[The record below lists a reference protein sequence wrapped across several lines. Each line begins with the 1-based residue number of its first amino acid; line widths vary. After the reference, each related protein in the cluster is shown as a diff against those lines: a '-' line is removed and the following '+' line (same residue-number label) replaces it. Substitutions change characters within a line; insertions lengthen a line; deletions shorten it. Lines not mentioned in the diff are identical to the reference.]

1 MALDRDIEPL
11 LRHELLAVLPREAL
25 RLLAFAAESRLVR
38 AGDVLFRKGEAAE
51 EAYLVISGQIALD
64 EKDDGSPAQV
74 IVGPGALIGEMAL
87 FTAIQRPAT
96 AVARETGSLLKLPR
110 SLMARVLGEFPAAAL
125 AVRNEIARRV
135 ALMSGEIGDV
145 RRRLIAD

>member
-87 FTAIQRPAT
+87 FTAVQRPAT
-96 AVARETGSLLKLPR
+96 AVARETGSLIKLPR
-110 SLMARVLGEFPAAAL
+110 SLMARVLGEFPEAAL

-135 ALMSGEIGDV
+135 ALVSGEIGDV

>member
-87 FTAIQRPAT
+87 FTAVQRPAT

-110 SLMARVLGEFPAAAL
+110 SLMARVLGEFPEAAL

-135 ALMSGEIGDV
+135 ALVSGEIGDV